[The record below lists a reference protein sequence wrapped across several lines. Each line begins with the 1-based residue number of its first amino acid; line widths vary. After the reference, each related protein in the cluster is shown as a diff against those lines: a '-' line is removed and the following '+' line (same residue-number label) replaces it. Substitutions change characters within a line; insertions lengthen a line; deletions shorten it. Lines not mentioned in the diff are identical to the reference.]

1 MARREPRR
9 LSRRQFAFLGTQAVG
24 AVVTV
29 LLGIPIVGFILSPL
43 FHRQQVLWRQV
54 GDISGVPDRQPTKF
68 VVSFPQD
75 EWTTANEDLAVYV
88 VKINSNYLVF
98 SNVCTHMQCPVR
110 WQADLGQFLCPCHG
124 GAYYA
129 DGARASGPPE
139 RGLFEYDHKIAANT
153 LMINVGRMP
162 TLAEPSS
169 ASVKVPLMQLD
180 GTTHLASIEK
190 PKPRCASCQG

>member
-24 AVVTV
+24 AVVTL
-29 LLGIPIVGFILSPL
+29 LLGIPIVGFILTPL

-124 GAYYA
+124 GLY
-129 DGARASGPPE
+129 DRTGLNIGGPP
-139 RGLFEYDHKIAANT
+139 
-153 LMINVGRMP
+153 
-162 TLAEPSS
+162 
-169 ASVKVPLMQLD
+169 
-180 GTTHLASIEK
+180 
-190 PKPRCASCQG
+190 PKPLPEFVHRIDGNGVLFIQNRFTEQI

>member
-29 LLGIPIVGFILSPL
+29 LLAIPIVGFILSPL

-88 VKINSNYLVF
+88 VKINSNYLIF

-124 GAYYA
+124 GLY
-129 DGARASGPPE
+129 DITGKNVGGPPP
-139 RGLFEYDHKIAANT
+139 K
-153 LMINVGRMP
+153 
-162 TLAEPSS
+162 
-169 ASVKVPLMQLD
+169 PLPQYVHRID
-180 GTTHLASIEK
+180 GTTLFIQNGFTESL
-190 PKPRCASCQG
+190 

>member
-124 GAYYA
+124 GLYDITGKNIGGPPPKPLPQYVHRI
-129 DGARASGPPE
+129 DGAT
-139 RGLFEYDHKIAANT
+139 LFIQNSFTES
-153 LMINVGRMP
+153 L
-162 TLAEPSS
+162 
-169 ASVKVPLMQLD
+169 
-180 GTTHLASIEK
+180 
-190 PKPRCASCQG
+190 